1 MNTLNRRINEK
12 VKDKFPELNIEIR
25 INEWNIATVAY
36 RCFLFLICADRFC
49 SCARMDCWMKT
60 NVTFF

>member
-25 INEWNIATVAY
+25 INERNIATVSGE
-36 RCFLFLICADRFC
+36 CETWDILLQKMQKL
-49 SCARMDCWMKT
+49 RMLSVK
-60 NVTFF
+60 

>member
-25 INEWNIATVAY
+25 IMKGILQQY
-36 RCFLFLICADRFC
+36 RE
-49 SCARMDCWMKT
+49 
-60 NVTFF
+60 NVKHGSN